1 MPYRQ
6 KKGKEKE
13 RKSEKENE
21 KKAERSTVKMYYW
34 NVALSEHCEDVP
46 LESGSVHWSTAKMYH
61 CEDVALRRCT
71 TAEHCEVVALSN
83 GALRISLVSQPTL
96 LPISKEKRSGVL
108 LPLHSGRSS
117 GESGKTGPC

>member
-1 MPYRQ
+1 MCIRDS
-6 KKGKEKE
+6 KKRKRKEGGTE
-13 RKSEKENE
+13 HCED
-21 KKAERSTVKMYYW
+21 VLL